1 MTKQPDE
8 KPTPISLPPQ
18 DKQLIDL
25 FVGHLIRELQKEGEI
40 PAATL
45 EVIRKV
51 CQDNAIT
58 ISSVRR
64 GDFGQVAQHAAE
76 SFPFNDNGQPVAAPM
91 MATGKTH

>member
-1 MTKQPDE
+1 MTDAPRSGNE
-8 KPTPISLPPQ
+8 PPK

-25 FVGHLIRELQKEGEI
+25 FVGHLISELQKKGEI

-58 ISSVRR
+58 IASVRR
-64 GDFGQVAQHAAE
+64 GDFGEAVQQAAE
-76 SFPFNDNGQPVAAPM
+76 NFPFNDNGPVAAPM
-91 MATGKTH
+91 MGAKKTH

>member
-1 MTKQPDE
+1 VTD
-8 KPTPISLPPQ
+8 TPKDSRPIPA

-25 FVGHLIRELQKEGEI
+25 FVGHLIRALSTDGEI

-64 GDFGQVAQHAAE
+64 GDFGTVAKAAAE
-76 SFPFNDNGQPVAAPM
+76 DFPFNDDGSQRGETIMGA
-91 MATGKTH
+91 KSH

>member
-1 MTKQPDE
+1 MTNPAPK
-8 KPTPISLPPQ
+8 

-25 FVGHLIRELQKEGEI
+25 FVGHLISVLTKDGEI

-64 GDFGQVAQHAAE
+64 GDFGAVAAAAAE
-76 SFPFNDNGQPVAAPM
+76 DFPFDDEGRPVGAPM
-91 MATGKTH
+91 MGAGKVN

>member
-1 MTKQPDE
+1 MTDVSK
-8 KPTPISLPPQ
+8 

-25 FVGHLIRELQKEGEI
+25 FVGHLIRTLTADGDI

-64 GDFGQVAQHAAE
+64 GDFGQLAATAAE
-76 SFPFNDNGQPVAAPM
+76 EFPFDDSGKILGAPM
-91 MATGKTH
+91 MGTKAN